1 MQRNNK
7 ELWLSLLAAVIITAI
22 YAFVIYWTKSVPAAG
37 GFFGHLIG
45 VVGFLLMLATEI
57 LYSIRKRTHKALW
70 GNMQSWLQFHIF
82 TGLVGPYMVLL
93 HTSWKFRGLAGAT
106 TLLTIIIVL
115 SGFVGRYIYTRIPR
129 SIEGDEVNNAPLQTQ
144 AAALAQTRRML
155 SIWHAIHIPIGMALF
170 VAAFIHIGAALY
182 YATLLR

>member
-1 MQRNNK
+1 MRRNNK
-7 ELWLSLLAAVIITAI
+7 EFWLSLLAAAFITAI
-22 YAFVIYWTKSVPAAG
+22 YAFVIYWYKSIPAAG
-37 GFFGHLIG
+37 SFFGHLIG
-45 VVGFLLMLATEI
+45 VLGFVLMLITEV
-57 LYSIRKRTHKALW
+57 LYSIRKRSRKALW

-129 SIEGDEVNNAPLQTQ
+129 SLDGDEITNTASQTQ

-155 SIWHAIHIPIGMALF
+155 SVWHAIHIPIGMALF

-182 YATLLR
+182 YATLVR